1 MNLIILY
8 VENTAHS
15 TAFYERLLGNG
26 PVEASPNF
34 VMFKTS
40 GPMLGLWARHD
51 VEPATSA
58 SAGCMEWCLMAGSAS
73 DVDRIHADWRA
84 KDIAILQPPVK
95 KEFGYT
101 FTACDPDGHRIRV
114 LAPS

>member
-8 VENTAHS
+8 VENPAHS
-15 TAFYERLLGNG
+15 TAFYEKLLGNG

-51 VEPATSA
+51 VAPTTSA
-58 SAGCMEWCLMAGSAS
+58 SAGCMELCLMAGDTAE
-73 DVDRIHADWRA
+73 VDRLHAEWRA
-84 KDIAILQPPVK
+84 KDVAILQPPVK

-114 LAPS
+114 LNPA